1 MGYEIGGGS
10 VFAIAFAWSRRCKMR
25 IMKRLAMKTV
35 NFLINFPLLED
46 ALRVAL
52 IMFRNRGKID
62 DKLSRLYWYQNVI
75 TAGNK

>member
-1 MGYEIGGGS
+1 
-10 VFAIAFAWSRRCKMR
+10 MR

-35 NFLINFPLLED
+35 NFSINFPLLED

-62 DKLSRLYWYQNVI
+62 DKLSRLY
-75 TAGNK
+75 

>member
-1 MGYEIGGGS
+1 
-10 VFAIAFAWSRRCKMR
+10 MR

-62 DKLSRLYWYQNVI
+62 DKLSRLY
-75 TAGNK
+75 